1 MGKLHLKRTPEE
13 EAEHKQRKKR
23 RKEHKRSTTRNYPE
37 SSSVRPNVSS
47 TSRKWASDDEDDDT
61 DVYGPPPPPPANAP
75 TSKGNADTEYCS
87 SKPDYDAIRAE
98 LEEQRFRE
106 RLFGAYDDDE
116 RLDSLEA
123 RLNDY
128 AHVPDRWQSEPARK
142 HRRLGPDDED
152 EFLQTDPQH
161 LDDEEYA
168 EWIRLGMYRKTHRDE
183 YEEQQ
188 REKAR
193 KKDRKAKEK
202 AAKEGAKRLEKAME
216 EDRKRRKEE
225 KESMR
230 WGAAKEVYESRWSGL
245 LRRDTMAPEQ
255 IASSGKDGNEEGWIG
270 TNLRFEDIPWPV
282 LAAYPNTKKRRREAE
297 ASSSAGALSL
307 DAFTSDAISRF
318 VLTST
323 SNTGPSPASDTEQDK
338 KERREKLRD
347 AMLRFHPDKF
357 EGRVMSRVRAGDKE
371 RVREAVGQV
380 ARVLNGLMS

>member
-13 EAEHKQRKKR
+13 EAERQRHKKR
-23 RKEHKRSTTRNYPE
+23 RKEHKKSTSRNYPE
-37 SSSVRPNVSS
+37 SSPTQPNVSS

-61 DVYGPPPPPPANAP
+61 DVYGPPPPPPTNAP
-75 TSKGNADTEYCS
+75 TPKGNAGAEYHS

-106 RLFGAYDDDE
+106 RLFGAYDDEE

-123 RLNDY
+123 HLNDY

-193 KKDRKAKEK
+193 KKERKAKEK
-202 AAKEGAKRLEKAME
+202 AAKEEAKRLEKAME
-216 EDRKRRKEE
+216 EDRKRRREE
-225 KESMR
+225 KENMR
-230 WGAAKEVYESRWSGL
+230 WAAAKEVYESRWAEL
-245 LRRDTMAPEQ
+245 LRRDTMTPELT
-255 IASSGKDGNEEGWIG
+255 ASSGKDGDEEGWIG

-282 LAAYPNTKKRRREAE
+282 LAAYPKIKKRHREAE
-297 ASSSAGALSL
+297 ASGSAAALSL
-307 DAFTSDAISRF
+307 DGFTSDAISRF
-318 VLTST
+318 VLTSAST
-323 SNTGPSPASDTEQDK
+323 TGPSPAYDNEQDK

-357 EGRVMSRVRAGDKE
+357 EGRVMSRVREGDKE

-380 ARVLNGLMS
+380 ARVLNDLMG

>member
-13 EAEHKQRKKR
+13 EAERRKKR
-23 RKEHKRSTTRNYPE
+23 RKEHKKSMARNYPE
-37 SSSVRPNVSS
+37 PSSVRPSAPS
-47 TSRKWASDDEDDDT
+47 TARKWSSDDEDDDT

-75 TSKGNADTEYCS
+75 TSKGTAGTEYHS

-128 AHVPDRWQSEPARK
+128 AHVPDRWRSEPARKYK

-152 EFLQTDPQH
+152 EFLRTDPQH

-193 KKDRKAKEK
+193 KKERKAKEK
-202 AAKEGAKRLEKAME
+202 AAKEEAKRLEKAME
-216 EDRKRRKEE
+216 EERKRRREE
-225 KESMR
+225 KENMR
-230 WGAAKEVYESRWSGL
+230 WGAAKDVYDSRWAEL
-245 LRRDTMAPEQ
+245 LRRDAMPPELL
-255 IASSGKDGNEEGWIG
+255 ASTNGKDGDEGWIG
-270 TNLRFEDIPWPV
+270 TNLRFEDIPWPI
-282 LAAYPNTKKRRREAE
+282 LAAYPKTRKRHRDAE
-297 ASSSAGALSL
+297 AGGPAGTLSL
-307 DAFTSDAISRF
+307 DDFTSDAISRF
-318 VLTST
+318 VLTSST
-323 SNTGPSPASDTEQDK
+323 STGPSPASDTEQDK
-338 KERREKLRD
+338 KERREKLRE

-357 EGRVMSRVRAGDKE
+357 EGRVMSRVREGDKE

-380 ARVLNGLMS
+380 ARVLNDLMG